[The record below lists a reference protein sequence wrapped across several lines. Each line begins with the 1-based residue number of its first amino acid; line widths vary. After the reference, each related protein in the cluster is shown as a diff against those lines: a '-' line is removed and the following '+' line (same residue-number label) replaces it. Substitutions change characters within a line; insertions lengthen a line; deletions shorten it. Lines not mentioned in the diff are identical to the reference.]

1 MAEQNSVQ
9 SVGRTFK
16 IIELL
21 CKKGSCGVTELS
33 AESSLNKTT
42 VFRLLSTLLFL
53 GYVEKDGETE
63 KYSLTLKFLKL
74 SSSLLTGMD
83 IRRYA
88 REHLEQ
94 IAAATGET
102 VHLVERSGNEI
113 IYIDK
118 FDSAQN
124 SVRMVSRIGLSLPM
138 VYTAVG
144 KAIMARL
151 PENEVKEIWDS
162 TEIVKK
168 TEKTVTSYTEFLK
181 ELDGVRKNGYATDIE
196 ENEEGVCCVAA
207 AVADVYGEYR
217 YAFSV
222 SAPVSRMNGEKLAKV
237 GKTVVET
244 AKRISNGEKADKNT
258 VNII

>member
-9 SVGRTFK
+9 SVERTFK

-21 CKKGSCGVTELS
+21 CKRGSCGVTELS

-42 VFRLLSTLLFL
+42 VFRLLSTLLLL
-53 GYVEKDGETE
+53 GYVEKDGATE

-74 SSSLLTGMD
+74 SSSLLTDID
-83 IRRYA
+83 IRHYA
-88 REHLEQ
+88 REHLER

-144 KAIMARL
+144 KSIMARL
-151 PENEVKEIWDS
+151 PENEVKEIWNS
-162 TEIVKK
+162 TKIEKK
-168 TEKTVTSYTEFLK
+168 TEKTVTSYTKFLK
-181 ELDGVRKNGYATDIE
+181 ELDGVRKNGYATDNE

-237 GKTVVET
+237 GKAVVET
-244 AKRISNGEKADKNT
+244 AKRISNGEKADKNI

>member
-9 SVGRTFK
+9 SVERTFR

-21 CKKGSCGVTELS
+21 CKNGACGVTELS
-33 AESSLNKTT
+33 AASSLNKTT
-42 VFRLLSTLLFL
+42 VFRLLSTLLTL
-53 GYVEKDGETE
+53 GYAEKDAATE

-74 SSSLLTGMD
+74 SSNLLTGID

-88 REHLEQ
+88 KEHLEQ

-102 VHLVERSGNEI
+102 VHLVERCENEI

-124 SVRMVSRIGLSLPM
+124 SVRMVSRVGLSLPM
-138 VYTAVG
+138 IYTAVG
-144 KAIMARL
+144 KSIMARL
-151 PENEVKEIWDS
+151 SENEAEKIWKS

-168 TEKTVTSYTEFLK
+168 TEKTVVSYGKFLS
-181 ELDGVRKNGYATDIE
+181 ELEDVRKNGYATDLE
-196 ENEEGVCCVAA
+196 ENEKGVCCVAA

-222 SAPVSRMNGEKLAKV
+222 SAPASRMNEEKLKTV
-237 GKTVVET
+237 GKLVVET
-244 AKRISNGEKADKNT
+244 AKRISDGEKADKNI